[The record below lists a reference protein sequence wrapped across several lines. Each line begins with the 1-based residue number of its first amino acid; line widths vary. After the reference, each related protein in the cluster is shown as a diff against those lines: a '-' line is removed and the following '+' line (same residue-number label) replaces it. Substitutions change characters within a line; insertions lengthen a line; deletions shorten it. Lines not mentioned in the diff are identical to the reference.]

1 MLSLEQFSFMYT
13 LQIQYCHELSR
24 LFYPMGGPIMSM
36 VDAVV
41 YPYIAR
47 RKIQKLQKWR
57 ILIVSPSFRLAGVK
71 NSNQANGL
79 STLLKVI

>member
-1 MLSLEQFSFMYT
+1 
-13 LQIQYCHELSR
+13 
-24 LFYPMGGPIMSM
+24 MSM

-57 ILIVSPSFRLAGVK
+57 ILVVSLSFRLAGVK
-71 NSNQANGL
+71 NSNQASGL
-79 STLLKVI
+79 STLFESNDWIGPGRHGTSRSLDGVLEKCRSPAE